1 MLANRGAVADLM
13 AMLRPV
19 EPALHLIL
27 ALSACAVVTVGA
39 CATAGSTPGVGE
51 RLPEPESVF
60 DNPDLLEGET
70 RYGRYLAL
78 SSEVRIVVAAPSD
91 EIAERAMTVA
101 FAAADSVERLV
112 SVHFSGS
119 EIGAINEAAGV
130 RPVPVSPWTE
140 RIILA
145 TIRWADRT
153 GGAFDPT
160 VGPLAELWG
169 FGTEVVRAPTPA
181 EREAVRARIGYSRV
195 EIDPDAHTVFLPD
208 TGMRLDVRGAAKGF
222 ALDRMREA
230 MQAAGAT
237 AAMME
242 FDGDK
247 LFFGSGPQNG
257 SWPILL
263 ADPYDPSRN
272 YAYLVLPPGAVSTS
286 SFYTRSIE
294 IAGRRYG
301 HVLDP
306 RTGVPVSGV
315 ASVSVYA
322 KEGVIS
328 DILATSLFV
337 MSCQDGPECREAA
350 ALVERHPELEAII
363 VPEPAPGDNAIVT
376 VTSGLSPYVVRLQR
390 PFRPPAE
397 ID

>member
-1 MLANRGAVADLM
+1 M

-19 EPALHLIL
+19 GPALHPLIL
-27 ALSACAVVTVGA
+27 GVCALAIMAMGA

-51 RLPEPESVF
+51 LLPEPRSVF
-60 DNPDLLEGET
+60 DDPDLLDGET
-70 RYGRYLAL
+70 RYGRHVAL

-91 EIAERAMTVA
+91 EIAERAVAVA

-112 SVHFSGS
+112 SVHIEGS
-119 EIGAINEAAGV
+119 EIRAINEAAGV
-130 RPVPVSPWTE
+130 RPVSVSPWTE
-140 RIILA
+140 RIVLA

-169 FGTEVVRAPTPA
+169 FGIEVVRAPTPA
-181 EREAVRARIGYSRV
+181 ELESVRARIGYSRV
-195 EIDPDAHTVFLPD
+195 EIDPEAHTVFLPD

-230 MQAAGAT
+230 MEEVGAT
-237 AAMME
+237 AALME
-242 FDGDK
+242 FDGDM
-247 LFFGSGPQNG
+247 LFFGQGPQNG
-257 SWPILL
+257 RWPILL

-272 YAYLVLPPGAVSTS
+272 YAYLVLPAGALSTS

-306 RTGVPVSGV
+306 RTGMPVSGV

-322 KEGVIS
+322 EQGILS
-328 DILATSLFV
+328 DILATALFV
-337 MSCQDGPECREAA
+337 MSCQDGPQCNEAA
-350 ALVERHPELEAII
+350 ALVERYPELDAII
-363 VPEPAPGDNAIVT
+363 VPEPSAGDNAVVT
-376 VTSGLSPYVVRLQR
+376 VTSGLRPYLVRLQR